1 MRKLSLLFLAPGD
14 VSKGRVEPIS
24 WMRTCEAFAARG
36 FDVTLLALGP
46 RNTEGVPRSAVW
58 RHFDVAP
65 IFRLR
70 VAPSPLPPDASDRV
84 FRVWAASAASVAAA
98 STLVSQIF
106 RPRPRVVYFR
116 TPVQLAPF
124 VLARRLLPTA
134 RRPVLVFETHALPP
148 RSTWR
153 LIRGADVIVANSL
166 RLADDLRCLA
176 GVPSERIVHAPLG
189 PFNRVD
195 RHPRNWARARLGLPS
210 GARIACYTGKHVEAQ
225 NEFLLRAAREAAVRV
240 SDFKLLLV
248 GGNKRIL
255 AWTARRIEELGLR
268 DTVLLPGFVPPA
280 DISIYQ
286 AAADVLVFHMDA
298 SLRHFNY
305 CTPAKGFEYQAA
317 GRPIVATEIPL
328 YEEVFGKDGERAFRV
343 SERTPK
349 ALAEGIARALSLDE
363 SSRAMSER
371 AAAFVHDRTWSSR
384 VDRVIGA
391 LGHVQRHDSD
401 ERAVEPWLAAIEA
414 AATRGRGR
422 RGAVSSL
429 SD

>member
-1 MRKLSLLFLAPGD
+1 
-14 VSKGRVEPIS
+14 
-24 WMRTCEAFAARG
+24 
-36 FDVTLLALGP
+36 
-46 RNTEGVPRSAVW
+46 
-58 RHFDVAP
+58 
-65 IFRLR
+65 
-70 VAPSPLPPDASDRV
+70 
-84 FRVWAASAASVAAA
+84 
-98 STLVSQIF
+98 
-106 RPRPRVVYFR
+106 
-116 TPVQLAPF
+116 
-124 VLARRLLPTA
+124 
-134 RRPVLVFETHALPP
+134 VLVFETHTLPP
-148 RSTWR
+148 RSAWR
-153 LIRGADVIVANSL
+153 LIRAADVVVANSF
-166 RLADDLRCLA
+166 RLAEDLRCLA
-176 GVPSERIVHAPLG
+176 AVPSERIVHAPLG

-225 NEFLLRAAREAAVRV
+225 NEFLLRAARETAVRV

-317 GRPIVATEIPL
+317 GRPIVATDIPL
-328 YEEVFGKDGERAFRV
+328 YEEVFGKNGERALRV
-343 SERTPK
+343 CERTPK
-349 ALAEGIARALSLDE
+349 ALAEGIARALTLGE
-363 SSRAMSER
+363 SGRAMCER
-371 AAAFVHDRTWSSR
+371 AASFVQDRTWSSR

-391 LGHVQRHDSD
+391 LAHARLHYYSD
-401 ERAVEPWLAAIEA
+401 ERAVEPWLAAIEVA
-414 AATRGRGR
+414 LTRGRGR